1 MSQVTPY
8 EVQIKTA
15 NGWTSCGTYAD
26 QTKAHSHFISAV
38 ATDEDEGRLNSYRL
52 IERRGRGET
61 TLAISTYEDEPATVV
76 RERALEDARRC
87 PDEARMRSHA
97 RSMVCGGPAIRTE
110 VREAQRLYRVAELD
124 FARKP
129 DAIHA
134 AIAAARATKLAELYG
149 EMSARMLAGEQ
160 VMV

>member
-1 MSQVTPY
+1 MPTPY
-8 EVQIKTA
+8 EVQVRTA
-15 NGWTSCGTYAD
+15 RGWTSCYTHCEQY
-26 QTKAHSHFISAV
+26 KAHAEFLNLV
-38 ATDEDEGRLNSYRL
+38 ARSEDEGRIEDFRL

-61 TLAISTYEDEPATVV
+61 VLAISTHEPEPSTVV

-87 PDEARMRSHA
+87 PDEARMRSAA
-97 RSMVCGGPAIRTE
+97 RSMVCHSPALRTE
-110 VREAQRLYRVAELD
+110 LREAERQYRVAELD

-134 AIAAARATKLAELYG
+134 AIAAARAARLAELFG
-149 EMSARMLAGEQ
+149 EMSARMMDGEQ

>member
-1 MSQVTPY
+1 MVTPY
-8 EVQIKTA
+8 EVQMRMA
-15 NGWTSCGTYAD
+15 RGWTSAGTYAD
-26 QTKAHSHFISAV
+26 QSKAHAHFINAV
-38 ATDEDEGRLNSYRL
+38 AVAEDEGRIEDWRL

-61 TLAISTYEDEPATVV
+61 VLAISTHEPEPSTVV

>member
-1 MSQVTPY
+1 MVTPY
-8 EVQIKTA
+8 EVQTRTA
-15 NGWTSCGTYAD
+15 RGWMSAGTYAD
-26 QTKAHSHFISAV
+26 QTKAHTHFLQSVAV
-38 ATDEDEGRLNSYRL
+38 SEDEGRIEDFRL

-61 TLAISTYEDEPATVV
+61 VLAISTHEPEPSTVV

-87 PDEARMRSHA
+87 PDEARMRSAA
-97 RSMVCGGPAIRTE
+97 RSMVCHSPALRTE
-110 VREAQRLYRVAELD
+110 LREAERQYRVAELD

-134 AIAAARATKLAELYG
+134 AIAAARAARLAELFG
-149 EMSARMLAGEQ
+149 EMSARMMDGEQ